1 MSYRNKGNGNSIQLG
16 TFASSTILPILFF
29 FFCLIIMFFMRSQG
43 YFVAYSKE
51 HTMQIRDFKL
61 ANMDFS
67 DDRVDL

>member
-1 MSYRNKGNGNSIQLG
+1 MFYRNKGNGNSIQLG
-16 TFASSTILPILFF
+16 TSASSTILPILFF

-43 YFVAYSKE
+43 YFVSYSKE
-51 HTMQIRDFKL
+51 HTMQIKDFKL